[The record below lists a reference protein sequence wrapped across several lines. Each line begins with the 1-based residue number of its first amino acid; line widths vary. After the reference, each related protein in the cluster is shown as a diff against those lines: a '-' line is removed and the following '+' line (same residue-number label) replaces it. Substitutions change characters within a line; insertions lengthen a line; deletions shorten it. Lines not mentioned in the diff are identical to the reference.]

1 MFKRKLRLKMDM
13 TQYIKPE
20 LLVLIPVCLI
30 IGLVIKHT
38 EAVSNKYIPLING
51 IVAIVLSAIWI
62 VSTTPFVDAQSVAS
76 AIFVAIVQGVLCA
89 GAATYGD
96 QFVKQLGKED
106 E

>member
-1 MFKRKLRLKMDM
+1 MDI

-30 IGLVIKHT
+30 VGLTVKHT
-38 EAVSNKYIPLING
+38 EAVSNKYIPAING
-51 IVAIVLSAIWI
+51 IIAIVLAAIWI
-62 VSTTPFVDAQSVAS
+62 VSTTTCVDAQSVAS
-76 AIFVAIVQGVLCA
+76 AIFISVIQGVLCA

-96 QFVKQLGKED
+96 QLIKQAKKE

>member
-1 MFKRKLRLKMDM
+1 MDF

-30 IGLVIKHT
+30 IGLAIKHT
-38 EAVSNKYIPLING
+38 EVISNKYIPLING
-51 IVAIVLSAIWI
+51 AVAVVLAAVWI
-62 VSTTPFVDAQSVAS
+62 VSTTHFVDAQSVAS
-76 AIFVAIVQGVLCA
+76 AIFISVIQGILCA

-96 QFVKQLGKED
+96 QLVKQAKKE

>member
-30 IGLVIKHT
+30 IGLAIKHT
-38 EAVSNKYIPLING
+38 EAVGNKYIPLING
-51 IVAIVLSAIWI
+51 IVTIVLSAIWI

-76 AIFVAIVQGVLCA
+76 AIFIAIIQGVLCA

-96 QFVKQLGKED
+96 QLIKQAKKE

>member
-1 MFKRKLRLKMDM
+1 MDI

-30 IGLVIKHT
+30 VGLTVKHT
-38 EAVSNKYIPLING
+38 EAVSNKYIPAING
-51 IVAIVLSAIWI
+51 IIAIVLAAIWI
-62 VSTTPFVDAQSVAS
+62 VSNTTCVDAQSVAS
-76 AIFVAIVQGVLCA
+76 AIFISVIQGVLCA

-96 QFVKQLGKED
+96 QLIKQAKKE

>member
-1 MFKRKLRLKMDM
+1 MDF

-38 EAVSNKYIPLING
+38 EVIGNRYIPLING
-51 IVAIVLSAIWI
+51 IVAIVLAAIWI
-62 VSTTPFVDAQSVAS
+62 VSTTQFVDAQSVAS
-76 AIFVAIVQGVLCA
+76 AIFISVIQGVLCA

-96 QFVKQLGKED
+96 QIIKQARKE

>member
-1 MFKRKLRLKMDM
+1 MDF

-30 IGLVIKHT
+30 IGLAIKHT
-38 EAVSNKYIPLING
+38 EVIGNRYIPLING
-51 IVAIVLSAIWI
+51 IVAIVLAAIWI
-62 VSTTPFVDAQSVAS
+62 VSTTTCVDAQSVAS
-76 AIFVAIVQGVLCA
+76 AIFISVIQGVLCA

-96 QFVKQLGKED
+96 QLIKQAKKE